1 MSDGLKPGVVGAA
14 GTALRP
20 TEAVRKHAA
29 EAPWDSTGQSLYM
42 NFA

>member
-1 MSDGLKPGVVGAA
+1 MEEVVVRTAR
-14 GTALRP
+14 TALRP
-20 TEAVRKHAA
+20 TGAGCKHAA